1 MSAVL
6 TPTKTIAPAWRQ
18 ALPVLCLLLLTLTGL
33 YIDTARAMEGIWSRS
48 ETFAHAYLVA
58 PISIW
63 LVWRLRHRL
72 AAMVP
77 VPQPWVLLPMAVA
90 AGVWFLGD
98 LAGVNALTQAMFVA
112 LIVLAVPAVL
122 GWAVARELMFPLA
135 FLFFMVPFG
144 EFLLP
149 VLMEGTADFTV
160 LAVAFSGVP
169 VYREGLT
176 FVIPSGT
183 WSVVEACSGVRYLI
197 ASFMVG
203 SLFAYLNYTSTK
215 RRLIFCAV
223 ALVLPIVA
231 NWLRAYFI
239 VMLGHLSGNKL
250 AVGVDHLIYGWVFFG
265 VVITLLFVI
274 GARWTE
280 PPASLMPEPPG
291 PVLAAG
297 PSQVAPWAMALAV
310 AAMGAWPQAL
320 LRHMNQLPGGSQPV
334 LALPSLPGTNEV
346 AAKLPEFQPVFQG
359 PSAVAQ
365 RSYAQGSGVVSVHV
379 AYYRDQR
386 YGQKLVTS
394 ENMLVKPG
402 DHRWNL
408 TTRGGT
414 AVDVDGQRIPLR
426 TAEVISAGAL
436 GHGGRER
443 LDVRQVYWVDGHLTA
458 SEHWAVIHGVW
469 SRLLGRG
476 DDGALLTFFTAGG
489 AEEGTGQL
497 LDGFIRTNLGALQ
510 TQLAA
515 TRAAR

>member
-6 TPTKTIAPAWRQ
+6 TPTRVLDPAWRV
-18 ALPVLCLLLLTLTGL
+18 ALPVLCLLLLALTGL

-63 LVWRLRHRL
+63 LVWRLRHRI
-72 AAMVP
+72 AAMLP
-77 VPQPWVLLPMAVA
+77 QPQPWMLLPMGVA
-90 AGVWFLGD
+90 ACTWLVGD
-98 LAGVNALTQAMFVA
+98 IAGVNALTQAMFVA
-112 LIVLAVPAVL
+112 MLVMAVPAVL
-122 GWAVARELMFPLA
+122 GLAVARELAFPLA

-160 LAVAFSGVP
+160 LAVGLSGVP
-169 VYREGLT
+169 VYREGMT

-223 ALVLPIVA
+223 SLVLPIVA

-280 PPASLMPEPPG
+280 PPASVMPAAPDQTQTARPG
-291 PVLAAG
+291 RVPT
-297 PSQVAPWAMALAV
+297 WAMALAV
-310 AAMGAWPQAL
+310 AAVVAWPQGL
-320 LRHMNQLPGGSQPV
+320 LQHMNQQPV
-334 LALPSLPGTNEV
+334 GAAPQLALPALSGTEEV
-346 AAKLPEFQPVFQG
+346 GTQPPEFQPVFQG
-359 PSAVAQ
+359 PSAVAL
-365 RSYAQGSGVVSVHV
+365 RSYAQGSRTVSVHV
-379 AYYRDQR
+379 AYYRGQR

-402 DHRWNL
+402 NNRWNA
-408 TTRGGT
+408 TGRGET
-414 AVDVDGQRIPLR
+414 AVEIDGQRIPLR
-426 TAEVISAGAL
+426 TAELVGAGAL
-436 GHGGRER
+436 GHGARER
-443 LDVRQVYWVDGHLTA
+443 LDVRQVYWVDGRFIA
-458 SEHWAVIHGVW
+458 SDYWAVIYGVW
-469 SRLLGRG
+469 SRMSGRG
-476 DDGALLTFFTAGG
+476 DDGALLTFVTAG
-489 AEEGTGQL
+489 AADEGTGRL
-497 LDGFIRTNLGALQ
+497 LDGFVRTHLGAFEA
-510 TQLAA
+510 QLAA
-515 TRAAR
+515 TRATR

>member
-1 MSAVL
+1 
-6 TPTKTIAPAWRQ
+6 
-18 ALPVLCLLLLTLTGL
+18 
-33 YIDTARAMEGIWSRS
+33 
-48 ETFAHAYLVA
+48 
-58 PISIW
+58 
-63 LVWRLRHRL
+63 
-72 AAMVP
+72 
-77 VPQPWVLLPMAVA
+77 
-90 AGVWFLGD
+90 
-98 LAGVNALTQAMFVA
+98 
-112 LIVLAVPAVL
+112 
-122 GWAVARELMFPLA
+122 
-135 FLFFMVPFG
+135 
-144 EFLLP
+144 
-149 VLMEGTADFTV
+149 
-160 LAVAFSGVP
+160 
-169 VYREGLT
+169 
-176 FVIPSGT
+176 
-183 WSVVEACSGVRYLI
+183 
-197 ASFMVG
+197 
-203 SLFAYLNYTSTK
+203 
-215 RRLIFCAV
+215 
-223 ALVLPIVA
+223 
-231 NWLRAYFI
+231 
-239 VMLGHLSGNKL
+239 
-250 AVGVDHLIYGWVFFG
+250 
-265 VVITLLFVI
+265 
-274 GARWTE
+274 
-280 PPASLMPEPPG
+280 
-291 PVLAAG
+291 
-297 PSQVAPWAMALAV
+297 MALAV

-334 LALPSLPGTNEV
+334 LALPSLPGTNQV

>member
-6 TPTKTIAPAWRQ
+6 TPTQTIAPAWRQ
-18 ALPVLCLLLLTLTGL
+18 ALPVLCLLLLALTGL

-77 VPQPWVLLPMAVA
+77 RPQPWMLLPMAA
-90 AGVWFLGD
+90 AACIWFVGD
-98 LAGVNALTQAMFVA
+98 MAGVNALTQAMFVA
-112 LIVLAVPAVL
+112 LLVMAVPAVL
-122 GWAVARELMFPLA
+122 GLAVARELMFPLA

-160 LAVAFSGVP
+160 LALAFSGVP

-176 FVIPSGT
+176 FVIPSGI

-223 ALVLPIVA
+223 SLVLPIVA

-280 PPASLMPEPPG
+280 PPASLMPAAPG
-291 PVLAAG
+291 PARLAR
-297 PSQVAPWAMALAV
+297 PSQLAPWAAAV
-310 AAMGAWPQAL
+310 AAAAVVAWPQAL
-320 LRHMNQLPGGSQPV
+320 LRHLNGLPAGASPV
-334 LALPSLPGTNEV
+334 LAMPTLPGTEE
-346 AAKLPEFQPVFQG
+346 AAASRPEFQPVYQG

-365 RSYAQGSGVVSVHV
+365 RSYVQGPRVVSVHV
-379 AYYRDQR
+379 AYYRGQR

-402 DHRWNL
+402 DSRWNL
-408 TTRGGT
+408 TNRGAT
-414 AVDVDGQRIPLR
+414 VVDVNGQGIPLR

-443 LDVRQVYWVDGHLTA
+443 LDVRQVYWVDGHFSA
-458 SEHWAVIHGVW
+458 SDHWAVIHGVW
-469 SRLLGRG
+469 SRLVGRG

-489 AEEGTGQL
+489 AEEGTGPL
-497 LDGFIRTNLGALQ
+497 LDGFIRTNLDAFQ
-510 TQLAA
+510 QQLAT